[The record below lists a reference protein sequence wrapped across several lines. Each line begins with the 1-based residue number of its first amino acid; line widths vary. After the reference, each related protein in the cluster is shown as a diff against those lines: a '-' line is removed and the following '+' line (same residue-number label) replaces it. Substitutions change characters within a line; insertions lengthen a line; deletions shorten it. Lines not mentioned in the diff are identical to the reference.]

1 MNDRKFIVMSA
12 DALVTEDLELLKTQ
26 PNYKRYVEGGAR
38 MESML
43 SVYPSVTYPAH
54 TSMATGCLPGK
65 TGILSNCE
73 KLDPSADALPWVLDH
88 KFVKVPDIF
97 TAAKRAGRSTAAVFW
112 PVTGNHPD
120 IDYLIN
126 EWPGCAEDVPI
137 ERALASQGTSPEVMD
152 IVRKY
157 AREMPRTGIHPDC
170 DYFIADCAAEIIRR
184 HQPDLMMIHPANV
197 DGARHGYGVFAKEVE
212 DAVRD
217 TDDMIGIVCRAAEAA
232 GLKDKFNFILVS
244 DHGQMDMK
252 RVVNTN
258 TLFADLG
265 WFLRVSER
273 PFGRK
278 IQAGGR
284 AHARGYRE
292 GRPVRVR
299 GGARRERG
307 ARALRPVRGFFLRY
321 RNGRLH
327 GVRRRRVAPHAGALP
342 RHERL
347 PPGLG
352 FARIYARKGTA
363 ACVLRERSV
372 VQEELPR
379 RPRQYLRSRADPRRR
394 HGYTLPRLRRAGA
407 LGAFGEMTEE
417 LICVARILFAVALGF
432 CIGFER
438 KLRFKEAGV
447 RTHTVVCAGAAL
459 MMVVSK
465 YGFADIP
472 EYDASRVAAQ
482 IVSGIGFLGAGMIIY
497 RKQAVHGLTTAA
509 GVWATAGVGM
519 AAGGGLYI
527 VALGSAAILIAVQCV
542 LHLKCRLF
550 TVKKYVRIRV
560 CFEGE
565 SHCSEITALFGAE
578 HFSKL
583 SAERRDGAVLCTGTV
598 TTAED
603 VTEAELADILA
614 ANEFIRSIE
623 RCDDE

>member
-54 TSMATGCLPGK
+54 PSMATGCLPGK

-265 WFLRVSER
+265 WIETDDKGRVKSWRAKTISSAFSSYVFLKDPSDEKFR
-273 PFGRK
+273 
-278 IQAGGR
+278 
-284 AHARGYRE
+284 
-292 GRPVRVR
+292 
-299 GGARRERG
+299 
-307 ARALRPVRGFFLRY
+307 
-321 RNGRLH
+321 
-327 GVRRRRVAPHAGALP
+327 
-342 RHERL
+342 
-347 PPGLG
+347 
-352 FARIYARKGTA
+352 
-363 ACVLRERSV
+363 
-372 VQEELPR
+372 QE
-379 RPRQYLRSRADPRRR
+379 
-394 HGYTLPRLRRAGA
+394 
-407 LGAFGEMTEE
+407 
-417 LICVARILFAVALGF
+417 VARTL
-432 CIGFER
+432 
-438 KLRFKEAGV
+438 AGIV
-447 RTHTVVCAGAAL
+447 KDGL
-459 MMVVSK
+459 
-465 YGFADIP
+465 YGF
-472 EYDASRVAAQ
+472 
-482 IVSGIGFLGAGMIIY
+482 
-497 RKQAVHGLTTAA
+497 
-509 GVWATAGVGM
+509 
-519 AAGGGLYI
+519 
-527 VALGSAAILIAVQCV
+527 
-542 LHLKCRLF
+542 
-550 TVKKYVRIRV
+550 
-560 CFEGE
+560 
-565 SHCSEITALFGAE
+565 
-578 HFSKL
+578 
-583 SAERRDGAVLCTGTV
+583 GAVLDEKEARERYGLYGDFSFVIETDDFTGFGD
-598 TTAED
+598 D
-603 VTEAELADILA
+603 VSHPTLARCRDMSDYRQGWASHGYMPEKGPQPVFCAKGPSFRKNFLGGRGSICDLAPTLA
-614 ANEFIRSIE
+614 AAMDIPFPD
-623 RCDDE
+623 CDGRALWELLAK